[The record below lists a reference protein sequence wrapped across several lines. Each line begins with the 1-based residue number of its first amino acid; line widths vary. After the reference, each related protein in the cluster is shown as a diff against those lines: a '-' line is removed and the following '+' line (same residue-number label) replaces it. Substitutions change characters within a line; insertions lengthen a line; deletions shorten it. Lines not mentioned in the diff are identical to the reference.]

1 MQKQE
6 RWDHLLASDSARTCR
21 RRCSPS
27 PGTYCSP
34 RQEEGTRLTSAG
46 SRSSVQPSGVFT
58 RSERG
63 AIEISTG
70 IPSSL
75 GSLVIKN
82 KTHKK
87 LLLIDENHMTKQT
100 IMAKDLFLFNKWSK
114 VTVPHKIANGS

>member
-6 RWDHLLASDSARTCR
+6 RWDHSLASDSARTCS

-34 RQEEGTRLTSAG
+34 RQEEGTSLTSAG
-46 SRSSVQPSGVFT
+46 SWSSVQPSGVFT
-58 RSERG
+58 WSEHG
-63 AIEISTG
+63 TTEISMG
-70 IPSSL
+70 IPPSL

-87 LLLIDENHMTKQT
+87 LLLRDENHMIKQT
-100 IMAKDLFLFNKWSK
+100 KMAKDLFLFNIVYCLKSLPPK
-114 VTVPHKIANGS
+114 E